1 MSLSSTYRAGGSATY
16 GRDHNATWEAFEAA
30 LGGLEGGT
38 AVAFSSGMAAIAAV
52 IESLPPRASVV
63 APGDA
68 YQGTRLLID
77 ELAAGDRIGFRAV
90 DIADTDATLR
100 VCTKIAG
107 HGPGGLLWIESPTNP
122 LLAIADLGSLSTG
135 AHRLGLRV
143 AMDNTLATPLLQRP
157 LDAGVDVVVHS
168 VTKLLAG
175 HSDVVMGAAVSRDQA
190 VITELIKRRS
200 LRGAVPG
207 PFETL
212 LALRGMRTLAVRL
225 ERAETNAAEL
235 ARRLSGRRGINR
247 VRYPGL
253 PDDPGHGRACEQM
266 QGFGAMVA
274 FEVDGGADGGEG
286 LCRHLRLIV
295 PGTSLGG
302 VESLIER
309 RGRYPAERHLPP
321 GLLRLSVG
329 IEDVEDL
336 WADLDQAC
344 KAAGLG

>member
-1 MSLSSTYRAGGSATY
+1 M
-16 GRDHNATWEAFEAA
+16 A

-52 IESLPPRASVV
+52 IEPLPSGASVV
-63 APGDA
+63 VPGDA

-77 ELAAGDRIGFRAV
+77 DLVAGDRLGFRAV
-90 DIADTDATLR
+90 DIADTEATLG
-100 VCTKIAG
+100 VCAEVAR
-107 HGPGGLLWIESPTNP
+107 HGQGGLLWIESPTNP
-122 LLAIADLGSLSTG
+122 LLAIADLSALATG

-143 AMDNTLATPLLQRP
+143 AVDNTLATPLLQRP

-175 HSDVVMGAAVSRDQA
+175 HSDVVMGAAVSRDQTM
-190 VITELIKRRS
+190 ITELIKRRS

-235 ARRLSGRRGINR
+235 ARRLCRRRGVNR

-253 PDDPGHGRACEQM
+253 PDDPGHRRAREQM
-266 QGFGAMVA
+266 RGFGAMVA
-274 FEVDGGADGGEG
+274 FEVDDGADGADR
-286 LCRHLRLIV
+286 LCLHLRLIV

-344 KAAGLG
+344 RAAGLG

>member
-1 MSLSSTYRAGGSATY
+1 
-16 GRDHNATWEAFEAA
+16 
-30 LGGLEGGT
+30 LEGGT
-38 AVAFSSGMAAIAAV
+38 AIAFSSGMAAIAAV
-52 IESLPPRASVV
+52 VESLPLGAWVV
-63 APGDA
+63 APRDA

-77 ELAAGDRIGFRAV
+77 DLVAAGRIGVRAV

-100 VCTKIAG
+100 VCGEVAAD
-107 HGPGGLLWIESPTNP
+107 GPGGLLWIESPTNP
-122 LLAIADLGSLSTG
+122 LLAIADLGVLTTG
-135 AHRLGLRV
+135 ALQFGLRV
-143 AMDNTLATPLLQRP
+143 AVDNTLATPVLQRP
-157 LDAGVDVVVHS
+157 LDAGADVVVHS

-175 HSDVVMGAAVSRDQA
+175 HSDVVMGAAVSRDHA
-190 VITELIKRRS
+190 VIAELTRRRS

-212 LALRGMRTLAVRL
+212 LALRGMRTLAIRL
-225 ERAETNAAEL
+225 ERAEANAAEL
-235 ARRLSGRRGINR
+235 ARRLCVRSGVSR

-253 PDDPGHGRACEQM
+253 PEHPGHRRACQQM
-266 QGFGAMVA
+266 RGFGTMVA
-274 FEVDGGADGGEG
+274 FEVHGGPEPADA
-286 LCRHLRLIV
+286 LCGQLRLIV

-336 WADLDQAC
+336 WSDLDQAC
-344 KAAGLG
+344 RAAGLG

>member
-1 MSLSSTYRAGGSATY
+1 
-16 GRDHNATWEAFEAA
+16 
-30 LGGLEGGT
+30 
-38 AVAFSSGMAAIAAV
+38 
-52 IESLPPRASVV
+52 
-63 APGDA
+63 
-68 YQGTRLLID
+68 
-77 ELAAGDRIGFRAV
+77 
-90 DIADTDATLR
+90 
-100 VCTKIAG
+100 
-107 HGPGGLLWIESPTNP
+107 
-122 LLAIADLGSLSTG
+122 LAIADLAALTTG

-143 AMDNTLATPLLQRP
+143 AVDNTLATPVLQRP
-157 LDAGVDVVVHS
+157 LDAGADVVVHS
-168 VTKLLAG
+168 VTKFLAG
-175 HSDVVMGAAVSRDQA
+175 HSDVVMGAAVSRSQT
-190 VITELIKRRS
+190 VITELIRRRS

-235 ARRLSGRRGINR
+235 ARRLSRRPGVRR

-253 PDDPGHGRACEQM
+253 ADDPGHRRASVQM
-266 QGFGAMVA
+266 RGFGAIVA
-274 FEVDGGADGGEG
+274 FEVDGGADGAEA
-286 LCRHLRLIV
+286 LCRRLRLIV

-329 IEDVEDL
+329 IEDVDDL

-344 KAAGLG
+344 RAAGLG

>member
-1 MSLSSTYRAGGSATY
+1 
-16 GRDHNATWEAFEAA
+16 
-30 LGGLEGGT
+30 
-38 AVAFSSGMAAIAAV
+38 MAATASV
-52 IESLPPRASVV
+52 VESLPLGAWAVV
-63 APGDA
+63 PGDA

-77 ELAAGDRIGFRAV
+77 DLVAGGHIRLGTV
-90 DIADTDATLR
+90 DIADTEATLE
-100 VCTKIAG
+100 VCAEVARR
-107 HGPGGLLWIESPTNP
+107 GPGGLLWIESPTNP
-122 LLAIADLGSLSTG
+122 LLAIADLPALTTG

-143 AMDNTLATPLLQRP
+143 AVDNTLATPLLQRP

-175 HSDVVMGAAVSRDQA
+175 HSDVVMGAAVSRDQR

-235 ARRLSGRRGINR
+235 ARRLSDRRGINR

-253 PDDPGHGRACEQM
+253 PHDPGHRRAREQM
-266 QGFGAMVA
+266 RGFGAMVA
-274 FEVDGGADGGEG
+274 FEPDGEADGAEA
-286 LCRHLRLIV
+286 LCRQLRLIV

-309 RGRYPAERHLPP
+309 RGRYPAEHHLPP

-329 IEDVEDL
+329 IEYVEDL

-344 KAAGLG
+344 RAARLG

>member
-1 MSLSSTYRAGGSATY
+1 
-16 GRDHNATWEAFEAA
+16 
-30 LGGLEGGT
+30 
-38 AVAFSSGMAAIAAV
+38 
-52 IESLPPRASVV
+52 
-63 APGDA
+63 
-68 YQGTRLLID
+68 
-77 ELAAGDRIGFRAV
+77 
-90 DIADTDATLR
+90 
-100 VCTKIAG
+100 
-107 HGPGGLLWIESPTNP
+107 
-122 LLAIADLGSLSTG
+122 
-135 AHRLGLRV
+135 
-143 AMDNTLATPLLQRP
+143 MDNTLATPLLQRP

-212 LALRGMRTLAVRL
+212 LALRGLRTLAVRL

-235 ARRLSGRRGINR
+235 ARRLCGRPGVNR
-247 VRYPGL
+247 VHYPGL
-253 PDDPGHGRACEQM
+253 PDDPGHRRAREQM

-274 FEVDGGADGGEG
+274 FEVDGGADQAEG

-344 KAAGLG
+344 RAAGLG